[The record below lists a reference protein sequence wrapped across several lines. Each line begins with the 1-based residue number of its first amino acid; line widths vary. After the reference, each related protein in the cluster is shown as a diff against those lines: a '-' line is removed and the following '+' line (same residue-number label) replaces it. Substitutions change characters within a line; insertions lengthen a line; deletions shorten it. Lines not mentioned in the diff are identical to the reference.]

1 MGESKLDDV
10 NPSPNSTPYQPQHF
24 SASSTTSDIK
34 ASLRNIMSSYRRRI
48 GCATPIPI
56 RKRYSLRFK
65 LYMAIILLDR
75 DGRLRSGQPQG
86 VVGPKSG
93 DDATGGTDRSI

>member
-10 NPSPNSTPYQPQHF
+10 NPSPNSTPYQAQHL
-24 SASSTTSDIK
+24 SA
-34 ASLRNIMSSYRRRI
+34 
-48 GCATPIPI
+48 
-56 RKRYSLRFK
+56 SLRFK

-86 VVGPKSG
+86 GVGPESG